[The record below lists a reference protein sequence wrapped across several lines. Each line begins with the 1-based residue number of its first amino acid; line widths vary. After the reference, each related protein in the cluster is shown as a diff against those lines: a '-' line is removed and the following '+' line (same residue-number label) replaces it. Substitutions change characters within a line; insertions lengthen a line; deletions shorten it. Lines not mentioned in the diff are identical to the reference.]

1 MDVEE
6 LERKISESVIFLVD
20 VGLYPDARKA
30 EHALRESWRRI
41 KKEEEEKN
49 G

>member
-6 LERKISESVIFLVD
+6 LERKISVDAAFLVG
-20 VGLYPDARKA
+20 VGIYSTVEKA

-41 KKEEEEKN
+41 KKEEPK
-49 G
+49 